1 MASKNAKLRSQFA
14 QEFAGAATIL
24 CGVTVW
30 VNGATTPSREEV
42 RVAVGAA
49 GGAFETYF
57 GPAVTHV
64 VCERLSTAT
73 RTRLK
78 KAVTGRSLKIV
89 TPVWVVD
96 CVKEGR
102 KVAEAGYAV
111 DRVVEKRQT
120 GISAFFGSGS
130 KQAREGKQM

>member
-14 QEFAGAATIL
+14 QEFAGAATVL
-24 CGVTVW
+24 AGVTVW
-30 VNGATTPSREEV
+30 VNGATTPSREEM

-49 GGAFETYF
+49 GGKFETYF

-73 RTRLK
+73 KTRLN

-89 TPVWVVD
+89 TPAWVVD
-96 CVKEGR
+96 CFTER
-102 KVAEAGYAV
+102 RRMAEAGYAV
-111 DRVVEKRQT
+111 EGVVEKGQK
-120 GISAFFGSGS
+120 GISAFFESGA
-130 KQAREGKQM
+130 KKGRKGK